1 MKSQEEIKNLA
12 KGVKVAVFDGDGVIF
27 SGQVFVGPGADGTF
41 KELLKVRSHLDGQGL
56 SLIRS
61 AGIRVA
67 VVTAEK
73 SGFAESLVNKL
84 NNLPSAKSG
93 AWPPIEIFTQQI
105 GESKL
110 VTIETWLKGL
120 GLAWSECAYMGDDVG
135 DFQVMQKAGFK
146 ASPAQAESLVKNISD
161 FVAPRQGGN
170 GAVRDFCNFLLE
182 TRGIDPTT
190 LNLW

>member
-1 MKSQEEIKNLA
+1 
-12 KGVKVAVFDGDGVIF
+12 
-27 SGQVFVGPGADGTF
+27 
-41 KELLKVRSHLDGQGL
+41 
-56 SLIRS
+56 
-61 AGIRVA
+61 
-67 VVTAEK
+67 
-73 SGFAESLVNKL
+73 
-84 NNLPSAKSG
+84 
-93 AWPPIEIFTQQI
+93 
-105 GESKL
+105 
-110 VTIETWLKGL
+110 
-120 GLAWSECAYMGDDVG
+120 MGDDVG